1 MGLCILCGSEYPDGG
16 ESKLIHESGKRHQKA
31 VERHSQA
38 VELTKKSVFVAL
50 ISKHNNHSDGN
61 VVNSAFGEVSRAT
74 CGYLN
79 DHAFVEFLS
88 EDAVQKAKAAKT
100 IKITDVIQRVNDS
113 GCSGFFEQI
122 DLIASC
128 IGITQTEISRREAFR
143 ERFETLLCQYIENPN
158 VVQFGSALTG
168 VGTNDSDVDLCLLF
182 RKDGSS
188 PMNEFLRD
196 ENELM
201 SCQVKNFRENRLHC
215 EELCALSIRDQTD
228 LIFRILKDIRSE
240 MSGFFKSLYV
250 VSDARCPV
258 IRFWS
263 YNRHM
268 VELSVSN
275 GIGYQKS
282 SYIGAVIQADQSGLL
297 RKLVLGLRFWAISN
311 GIFTSEKKKTWNLNS
326 YTFTLM
332 FFVYLQYEKV
342 LPVFSHSD
350 VEEYMNDVRVD
361 FVVPCYSLFD
371 IDIRKVFK
379 NFFVLCVD
387 SPLEKLVF
395 SMRNGRLTPLDK
407 ISEKWN
413 LKPNSVLFVQALRTM
428 RHVMMLSLAA
438 MKQDADSFA
447 VMLRVLRTNTA
458 SISPMTNFPPMGTD
472 FLIVVLNG
480 SCRIS
485 GLPRDFDECA
495 AETVLSIV
503 LCSVLRCENVPP
515 PAKRARF
522 ECEAA
527 DLGFF
532 VVYKRLWMSRRTLRK
547 KWTCIL
553 GKDEQFP
560 LLIESLVSISLDET
574 TKNDCCL
581 QFQTFFELFN
591 DSLWVGLKLIEG
603 DAVDIGNFAHF
614 TEQLLTKLR
623 DFLASN
629 NAGATLPILED
640 YTSLVRKVFERDRFH
655 LKL

>member
-1 MGLCILCGSEYPDGG
+1 MGFCVLCGSEYPDGG
-16 ESKLIHESGKRHQKA
+16 DSKLIHESGKRHQKA
-31 VERHSQA
+31 VERHYQA

-50 ISKHNNHSDGN
+50 ISRHNNHSDDN
-61 VVNSAFGEVSRAT
+61 TVNSTVIASAFRTFGEVSRAT

-143 ERFETLLCQYIENPN
+143 ERFETLLCQYIQNPN

-182 RKDGSS
+182 RKDGFS

-201 SCQVKNFRENRLHC
+201 SCQVKSFRENRLHC

-263 YNRHM
+263 YNRH
-268 VELSVSN
+268 
-275 GIGYQKS
+275 
-282 SYIGAVIQADQSGLL
+282 
-297 RKLVLGLRFWAISN
+297 
-311 GIFTSEKKKTWNLNS
+311 TWNLNS

-332 FFVYLQYEKV
+332 FFVYLQYEKL
-342 LPVFSHSD
+342 LPVFCHSD
-350 VEEYMNDVRVD
+350 VE
-361 FVVPCYSLFD
+361 
-371 IDIRKVFK
+371 
-379 NFFVLCVD
+379 NFFVFCVD
-387 SPLEKLVF
+387 NPLEKLAF
-395 SMRNGRLTPLDK
+395 SMRNGRLTPLDE
-407 ISEKWN
+407 ITGEWN
-413 LKPNSVLFVQALRTM
+413 LKSNSVLFVQVYKALRTM
-428 RHVMMLSLAA
+428 RHAMMLSLAA

-447 VMLRVLRTNTA
+447 VMLRVLHTNTT
-458 SISPMTNFPPMGTD
+458 STSPMTNFPPMGTA
-472 FLIVVLNG
+472 FIMLVLTNIT
-480 SCRIS
+480 IS
-485 GLPRDFDECA
+485 GLPRDFDECT
-495 AETVLSIV
+495 AETVLSII
-503 LCSVLRCENVPP
+503 LRSVLRCENVPP

-532 VVYKRLWMSRRTLRK
+532 VVYKKLWMSRRTLRK

-553 GKDEQFP
+553 GEDERFP
-560 LLIESLVSISLDET
+560 LLIESLVS
-574 TKNDCCL
+574 
-581 QFQTFFELFN
+581 
-591 DSLWVGLKLIEG
+591 
-603 DAVDIGNFAHF
+603 
-614 TEQLLTKLR
+614 LL
-623 DFLASN
+623 A
-629 NAGATLPILED
+629 
-640 YTSLVRKVFERDRFH
+640 
-655 LKL
+655 

>member
-1 MGLCILCGSEYPDGG
+1 MGFCVLCGSEYPDGG
-16 ESKLIHESGKRHQKA
+16 DSKLIHEGLSG
-31 VERHSQA
+31 VIYERRVASKD
-38 VELTKKSVFVAL
+38 EL
-50 ISKHNNHSDGN
+50 DGP
-61 VVNSAFGEVSRAT
+61 
-74 CGYLN
+74 
-79 DHAFVEFLS
+79 
-88 EDAVQKAKAAKT
+88 T
-100 IKITDVIQRVNDS
+100 IDVDEVIQRVNDS

-143 ERFETLLCQYIENPN
+143 ERFETLLCHYIQNPN

-168 VGTNDSDVDLCLLF
+168 VGTNDSDVVSIYSFSKPDLCLLF
-182 RKDGSS
+182 RKDGFS

-201 SCQVKNFRENRLHC
+201 SCQVKSFRENRLHC

-332 FFVYLQYEKV
+332 FFVYLQYEKL
-342 LPVFSHSD
+342 LPVFCHSD
-350 VEEYMNDVRVD
+350 VEEYVDGVRVD

-371 IDIRKVFK
+371 IDIRMIFK
-379 NFFVLCVD
+379 NFFVFCVD
-387 SPLEKLVF
+387 NPLEKLAF
-395 SMRNGRLTPLDK
+395 SMRNGRLTPLDE
-407 ISEKWN
+407 ITGEWN
-413 LKPNSVLFVQALRTM
+413 LKSNSVLFVQDPIALADNVAKNVSSKALRTM
-428 RHVMMLSLAA
+428 RHAMMLSLAA

-447 VMLRVLRTNTA
+447 VMLRVLHTNTT
-458 SISPMTNFPPMGTD
+458 STSPMTNFPPMD
-472 FLIVVLNG
+472 G

-485 GLPRDFDECA
+485 GLPRDFDECT
-495 AETVLSIV
+495 AETVLSII
-503 LCSVLRCENVPP
+503 LRSVLRCENVPP

-532 VVYKRLWMSRRTLRK
+532 VVYKKLWMSRRTLRK

-553 GKDEQFP
+553 GKHERFP

-574 TKNDCCL
+574 IQNDCCL

-591 DSLWVGLKLIEG
+591 DSLWVGFKLIEG
-603 DAVDIGNFAHF
+603 DAVDIGNLAHF
-614 TEQLLTKLR
+614 TEQLLTKLG
-623 DFLASN
+623 DFFASN
-629 NAGATLPILED
+629 SVGATLPILED
-640 YTSLVRKVFERDRFH
+640 YTSLVRRIFERDRSH